1 MMTLGITVLGS
12 ASHSGANA
20 PRPIARRKLLTAPK
34 FGSNSIAQS
43 RPLIASEMM
52 TGMK

>member
-1 MMTLGITVLGS
+1 MMTLGMTVLGS
-12 ASHSGANA
+12 ASHSWAKA
-20 PRPIARRKLLTAPK
+20 PNPIARRKLLMAPK
-34 FGSNSIAQS
+34 LGSNSMAQS